1 MYQLYNVSSPNSNKL
16 FNQSN
21 ILYCIPSNI
30 SLGDIHIQY
39 NVDFAQEMSE
49 IISETR
55 YMEQLNFS
63 LPEIARNVSLQ
74 EEKYIRYVNGLKQ
87 MLKRYNSIIANLN
100 PAEVI

>member
-1 MYQLYNVSSPNSNKL
+1 
-16 FNQSN
+16 
-21 ILYCIPSNI
+21 
-30 SLGDIHIQY
+30 
-39 NVDFAQEMSE
+39 MSE

-87 MLKRYNSIIANLN
+87 MLKRYNSIVANLN
-100 PAEVI
+100 HAEVIYYYQMLRTIKIFNLFYQLLNMPVQ